1 LLKRL
6 EIENYGCV
14 RHAEVKPTPL
24 HAFVGPNDVGKSTVL
39 KAIEALSR
47 FVALRL
53 LAEQQPPLIPSRAR
67 DTLTL
72 TAEFAGSIGFNIGFA
87 PRAQTLE
94 SYIRETMQGE
104 WIGYRH
110 ITPDLKWAS
119 DEPPELVPFAARIRE
134 KLDCKILQLND
145 VALRA
150 DSPLI
155 GPQDPVLFDGSGH
168 GLAGAYD
175 RLMARGDGSFEE
187 IGKRLRNYFPWLGG
201 IELVTVT
208 QVTKNLVARTLDGQ
222 RIPAKQLGSG
232 VLRML
237 AWEALYFLDR
247 PQLLMIE
254 EPETG
259 LSPSLIA
266 ATMERLRAITADPH
280 RPSQVLIATRSP
292 LVISELGPDEVT
304 LVQRNVGD
312 GSVFSP
318 LLDHPEYVARSQAL
332 PRGFRWLDLVDGY
345 LSAGAGASH
354 AGRL

>member
-1 LLKRL
+1 MLKRL
-6 EIENYGCV
+6 EIENYGSV

-24 HAFVGPNDVGKSTVL
+24 HAFVGPNDAGKSTVL

-53 LAEQQPPLIPSRAR
+53 QAEQLPPLIPARAR
-67 DTLTL
+67 ETLTL
-72 TAEFAGSIGFNIGFA
+72 TAEFAGSIGFNVGFA

-119 DEPPELVPFAARIRE
+119 EEPAELVPFAARIRE
-134 KLDCKILQLND
+134 KLECQVVQLTD
-145 VALRA
+145 AALRA

-155 GPQDPVLFDGSGH
+155 GPRDPVMFDAEGH
-168 GLAGAYD
+168 ALAGVYD

-187 IGKRLRNYFPWLGG
+187 LGKRMRDHFPWIGG
-201 IELVTVT
+201 FELVTVT
-208 QVTKNLVARTLDGQ
+208 QVTKNLVARTMDGQ

-237 AWEALYFLDR
+237 AWEALRYLDR
-247 PQLLMIE
+247 PALLLIE
-254 EPETG
+254 EPEAG
-259 LSPSLIA
+259 LSPALIA
-266 ATMERLRAITADPH
+266 ATMERLRALTTDPQ
-280 RPSQVLIATRSP
+280 RPSQVLIATRNP
-292 LVISELGPDEVT
+292 LVVSELGPDEITV
-304 LVQRNVGD
+304 VQRNPSE
-312 GSVFSP
+312 GSLFTP
-318 LLDHPEYVARSQAL
+318 LTNHPDYVARSQAL

-345 LSAGAGASH
+345 LGAAASASQI
-354 AGRL
+354 GRL

>member
-1 LLKRL
+1 MLKRL

-24 HAFVGPNDVGKSTVL
+24 HAFAGPNDVGKSTVL

-53 LAEQQPPLIPSRAR
+53 QAEQHPPLIPARAR

-134 KLDCKILQLND
+134 RLDCKLVQLSD
-145 VALRA
+145 SALRA
-150 DSPLI
+150 DSTLI
-155 GPQDPVLFDGSGH
+155 GPQEPVMFDSEGH
-168 GLAGAYD
+168 GLAGVYD

-187 IGKRLRNYFPWLGG
+187 LCKNMRAYFPWLGG
-201 IELVTVT
+201 FELVTIT
-208 QVTKNLVARTLDGQ
+208 HVTKNLVARTIDGQ

-237 AWEALYFLDR
+237 AWEALRFLDR
-247 PQLLMIE
+247 PQLLLIE
-254 EPETG
+254 EPEAG

-266 ATMERLRAITADPH
+266 VTMERLRALTTEAG
-280 RPSQVLIATRSP
+280 RTSQVLLTTRSP
-292 LVISELGPDEVT
+292 LVVSELGPDEVT
-304 LVQRNVGD
+304 LVQRSPAE
-312 GSVFSP
+312 GSVFTALTS
-318 LLDHPEYVARSQAL
+318 HPDYLARSQHL

-345 LSAGAGASH
+345 LSANTQI
-354 AGRL
+354 GRM